1 MAMTV
6 RRQTLPR
13 NAMVALGLGLR
24 VVVVSLFGPEVV
36 VGGTQSDFMMGSKVT
51 SETAWLYLEVNIRPT
66 WTHLSLPMTFFS
78 S

>member
-51 SETAWLYLEVNIRPT
+51 SETA
-66 WTHLSLPMTFFS
+66 
-78 S
+78 

>member
-24 VVVVSLFGPEVV
+24 VVVVSLFGLEVV

-51 SETAWLYLEVNIRPT
+51 SETA
-66 WTHLSLPMTFFS
+66 
-78 S
+78 